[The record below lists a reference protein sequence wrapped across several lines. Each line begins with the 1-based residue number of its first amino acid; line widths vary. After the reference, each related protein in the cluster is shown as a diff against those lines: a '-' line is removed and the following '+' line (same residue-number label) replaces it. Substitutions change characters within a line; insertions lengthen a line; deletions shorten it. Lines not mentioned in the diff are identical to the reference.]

1 MFNELKT
8 HNARSVFP
16 LLTWILKRWI
26 IRTMDVGK
34 HAWKRTKKSFCTR
47 QRTRSSLV
55 NRLHC
60 PWVTSLAG
68 GVATLSLISNPHIR
82 SCWVKK
88 NSFMW
93 WRCSDKALND
103 NQIILGWR
111 DGLWID
117 SFTKL
122 QNIPA
127 FENQRFIPD
136 FSKVRH
142 EVITTR
148 TNREAVYCVVSLF
161 PSSFLFLYFRFVINN
176 FVLINLQIVT
186 DVKIHQECMIFSHRK
201 NYCKR
206 MIVLIVR
213 RSQQA
218 KFAPKRNLE
227 IWETTLS
234 LEGPETYTILPKIY
248 CPCLDRWLRHAHTFT
263 WKKNRRL
270 TDGVNFR
277 RPPHVHTS
285 PMRFLP
291 VTFQRTIFNGE
302 LWC

>member
-82 SCWVKK
+82 SYWVKK
-88 NSFMW
+88 NSLMW
-93 WRCSDKALND
+93 WRCSDKVLND
-103 NQIILGWR
+103 TQIILGWR
-111 DGLWID
+111 AGLWID

-122 QNIPA
+122 QNISA
-127 FENQRFIPD
+127 FEIQRFITV
-136 FSKVRH
+136 FSKARH
-142 EVITTR
+142 EVITA
-148 TNREAVYCVVSLF
+148 NHEAVYCVVSLF
-161 PSSFLFLYFRFVINN
+161 PSSFLFIYFRFVLKN
-176 FVLINLQIVT
+176 FVLKYLQIIT
-186 DVKIHQECMIFSHRK
+186 DVKILQVCMIFSRRK
-201 NYCKR
+201 NYWL
-206 MIVLIVR
+206 IVLIVR
-213 RSQQA
+213 RSQQT
-218 KFAPKRNLE
+218 KFARNENLE
-227 IWETTLS
+227 IWEMTLS
-234 LEGPETYTILPKIY
+234 LECPDTYTILPKIY
-248 CPCLDRWLRHAHTFT
+248 CHCLDRWLRYAHTFT

-291 VTFQRTIFNGE
+291 VHFQIIIFNGE